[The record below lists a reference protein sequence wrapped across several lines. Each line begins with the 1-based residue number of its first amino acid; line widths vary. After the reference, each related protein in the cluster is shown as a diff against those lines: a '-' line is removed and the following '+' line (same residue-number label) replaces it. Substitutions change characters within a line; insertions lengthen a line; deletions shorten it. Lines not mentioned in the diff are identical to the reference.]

1 MGYVEDWSELLF
13 NLQALNKGSAKR
25 QFRQSIRYSW
35 GGMCAYCRSKRATTL
50 DHVKPKCKGGNSLRS
65 NLIPACVDCNH
76 SKGSEV
82 NWVAWFEKQ
91 EFYNKIAQECIEEW
105 ILNTRLSEE
114 NYEDRTDNRTEVC
127 LTACPV

>member
-35 GGMCAYCRSKRATTL
+35 GGMCAYCRTKRATTL
-50 DHVKPKCKGGNSLRS
+50 DHVKPKCKGGSSLRS

-82 NWVAWFEKQ
+82 NWIAWFQKQ
-91 EFYNKIAQECIEEW
+91 EFYNKVAQECIEEW
-105 ILNTRLSEE
+105 ILNTRLTEE
-114 NYEDRTDNRTEVC
+114 SYEDDTNNRTEVC
-127 LTACPV
+127 LTACTI

>member
-13 NLQALNKGSAKR
+13 NLQALSKGSAKR

-35 GGMCAYCRSKRATTL
+35 GGMCAYCRTKRATTL
-50 DHVKPKCKGGNSLRS
+50 DHIKPKCKGGSSLRS

-82 NWVAWFEKQ
+82 NWIAWFEKQ
-91 EFYNKIAQECIEEW
+91 EFYNKVAQECIEEW
-105 ILNTRLSEE
+105 ILNTRLNEE
-114 NYEDRTDNRTEVC
+114 NYEDDTDNRTEVC
-127 LTACPV
+127 LTACAI

>member
-1 MGYVEDWSELLF
+1 MGYAEDWSELLF
-13 NLQALNKGSAKR
+13 SLQALNKGSAKR

-35 GGMCAYCRSKRATTL
+35 GGMCAYCRSNRATTL
-50 DHVKPKCKGGNSLRS
+50 DHIKPKCKGGNSLRS

-82 NWVAWFEKQ
+82 NWVAWFERQ
-91 EFYNKIAQECIEEW
+91 DFYNKIAQELIEEW

-114 NYEDRTDNRTEVC
+114 NYEERIDDRTEVC
-127 LTACPV
+127 LTACSI